1 MSNFDLL
8 HPAIQHHIVNSLGW
22 RSLRPLQSAAIPPIL
37 GGEHA
42 ILLAPTAGGKTEAA
56 VFPVLSRMLTEP
68 WDGLSVLYICP
79 IKALL
84 NNLEPRLDHYAGLVG
99 RRVARW
105 HGDVSPARKA
115 KLVAEPPDLL
125 LTTPESLEVTLIS
138 RRVDHWRLFAALR
151 CVIVDEIH
159 AFAGDDRGWH
169 LLYLLE
175 RLSRIAGREL
185 QRLGLSA
192 TVGNPEQLCDWLAGG
207 AGANANPDAYADA
220 NPDANAE
227 GGADAA
233 ASNHAWVRAGAGA
246 GSSHRVINPPTEVGP
261 APEVELDW
269 VGNLR
274 NAALVISRLHRGEK
288 RLVFCDSRAR
298 VEELA
303 VELRALGVNT
313 FVSHSCLSLEERRAA
328 EMAFSQG
335 QDCVIV
341 ATSTLE
347 LGIDVGDLDRVIQI
361 DAQGTVAS
369 FLQRIGRTGRRAGTA
384 RNCLF
389 LITKEEAFLPA
400 AALLQLWSEGFVE
413 PIEPPALPLHLFAQ
427 QIMGLTLQESGMTAA
442 DWPTW
447 LGRRPG
453 LERVELGLLA
463 QILDFMHATE
473 ILHADQGLMGIGQ
486 SGERQFGAKHFMA
499 LFSVFVSPPSVKVF
513 HGRQE
518 IGEVHQ
524 STFILREEGPAV
536 LTLAGRSWATKYVD
550 WPRHKA
556 YVEPTELRGRSQWL
570 SAGQPL
576 QFALCQAV
584 ARVLARD
591 DPPVAFSRRALE
603 HMDGL
608 REVFDWV
615 EPGKTFLIA
624 YAHDSLL
631 WWTFSGRLMNAAIA
645 NALAGEAS
653 KVSAD
658 NLAISFSGTVDLE
671 SLKDAIAEKVL
682 SEHAELKLPLDEDF
696 IAELKFSE
704 CLPPAMRELEIAARY
719 DCSESI
725 AVLRHQP
732 LETFFVS
739 TQRTR

>member
-8 HPAIQHHIVNSLGW
+8 HPALQHHIVNSLGW

-68 WDGLSVLYICP
+68 WDGLSVFYICP

-84 NNLEPRLDHYAGLVG
+84 NNLEPRLSHYAGLVG

-115 KLVAEPPDLL
+115 KLVADPPDLL

-175 RLSRIAGREL
+175 RLSHIAGREL

-192 TVGNPEQLCDWLAGG
+192 TVGNPQQLCDWLAGG
-207 AGANANPDAYADA
+207 LGPE
-220 NPDANAE
+220 E
-227 GGADAA
+227 G
-233 ASNHAWVRAGAGA
+233 SPRA
-246 GSSHRVINPPTEVGP
+246 VINPPTEAGP

-328 EMAFSQG
+328 ETAFSQG

-361 DAQGTVAS
+361 DAPGTVAS

-400 AALLQLWSEGFVE
+400 AALLQLWGEGFVE
-413 PIEPPALPLHLFAQ
+413 PIQPPALPLHLFAQ

-442 DWPTW
+442 DWPAW

-453 LERVELGLLA
+453 LERVELGLLE
-463 QILDFMHATE
+463 QVIDFMHATE

-486 SGERQFGAKHFMA
+486 SGERQFGAKHFME

-524 STFILREEGPAV
+524 STFIVREEGPAV

-576 QFALCQAV
+576 HFALCQAV

-591 DPPVAFSRRALE
+591 DPPVAFSRRALG

-631 WWTFSGRLMNAAIA
+631 WWTFAGRLMNAAIA

-658 NLAISFSGTVDLE
+658 NLAISFRGTVDLE
-671 SLKDAIAEKVL
+671 SLKDAITEKVL
-682 SEHAELKLPLDEDF
+682 SEHAELTLPLDEDF

-719 DCSESI
+719 DCSEAI
-725 AVLRHQP
+725 AVLRHHP
-732 LETFFVS
+732 LETFFAS
-739 TQRTR
+739 TQRKGKT

>member
-1 MSNFDLL
+1 MGGFAFERL
-8 HPAIQHHIVNSLGW
+8 HPALQHHIVNSLGW
-22 RSLRPLQSAAIPPIL
+22 RSLRPLQAASIPPIL
-37 GGEHA
+37 SGEHA

-68 WDGLSVLYICP
+68 WNGLSVLYICP

-84 NNLEPRLDHYAGLVG
+84 NNLEPRLAQDAGLVG
-99 RRVARW
+99 RRVALW

-115 KLVAEPPDLL
+115 KLVTDPPDIL

-138 RRVDHWRLFAALR
+138 RRIDHWRLFAELR
-151 CVIVDEIH
+151 CVIIDEVH

-192 TVGNPEQLCDWLAGG
+192 TVGNPAQLCDWLAGG
-207 AGANANPDAYADA
+207 LVQP
-220 NPDANAE
+220 
-227 GGADAA
+227 
-233 ASNHAWVRAGAGA
+233 R
-246 GSSHRVINPPTEVGP
+246 RVINPPTDAGP

-303 VELRALGVNT
+303 IELRALGVYT
-313 FVSHSCLSLEERRAA
+313 FVSHSCLSLDERQAA
-328 EMAFSQG
+328 EAAFSQG

-347 LGIDVGDLDRVIQI
+347 LGIDVGDLDRMIQI
-361 DAQGTVAS
+361 DAPSRVSS
-369 FLQRIGRTGRRAGTA
+369 FLQRIGRTGRRTGTP

-400 AALLQLWSEGFVE
+400 AALLQLWSEGYVE
-413 PIEPPALPLHLFAQ
+413 PIEPPPLPMHLFAQ
-427 QIMGLTLQESGMTAA
+427 QIMGLALQESGITAA
-442 DWPTW
+442 DWPAW

-453 LERVELGLLA
+453 LEAVELGMLE
-463 QILDFMHATE
+463 QILDFMHQTE
-473 ILHADQGLMGIGQ
+473 ILHADQGLFGIGQ
-486 SGERQFGAKHFMA
+486 SGERQFGAKHFME
-499 LFSVFVSPPSVKVF
+499 LFSVFVSPPSIKVF

-524 STFILREEGPAV
+524 STFIVKEEGAAV
-536 LTLAGRSWATKYVD
+536 LSLGGRSWATKYVD
-550 WPRHKA
+550 WPRRKA

-576 QFALCQAV
+576 HFALCQAV
-584 ARVLARD
+584 ARVLARE
-591 DPPVAFSRRALE
+591 DPPAAFSRRAAE
-603 HMDGL
+603 HMEGL

-615 EPGKTFLIA
+615 EPDKTFLIA
-624 YAHDSLL
+624 YEPDSLA
-631 WWTFSGRLMNAAIA
+631 WWTFAGRLVNAAIA
-645 NALAGEAS
+645 DALSGEAS
-653 KVSAD
+653 KVIAD
-658 NLAISFSGTVDLE
+658 NLAISFSGAVDLE
-671 SLKDAIAEKVL
+671 SLKRAIGEKVL
-682 SEHAELKLPLDEDF
+682 GDAAEIRLPLDEDF
-696 IAELKFSE
+696 IAELKFGE
-704 CLPPAMRELEIAARY
+704 CLPEALRVMEITERY
-719 DCSESI
+719 ACSTAV
-725 AVLRHQP
+725 AVLRGQP
-732 LETFFVS
+732 LEMLWMRAPARS
-739 TQRTR
+739 CCGAKRKE